1 MKKEIPVYLFTGFL
15 DSGKT
20 TFIQETLEDSAFNDG
35 EKALLIICEEGEE
48 EYNPGKFAFHN
59 VEVVYIDDEEDFTY
73 SRLDE
78 MATKSFAE
86 KIVIEYNGMWLL
98 DTLYNNMPE
107 NWIVYQEMHFADS
120 RNYEQYNL
128 NMRQL
133 VYDKLKSAGSVIF
146 KHMEKDADRMPFH
159 KIVRQAN
166 RKCDII
172 YESDSGEIELDNIE
186 DPLPFDLEA
195 PVIRIEDK
203 DYAMWYADIN
213 ENEGKYYGK
222 TVKLKGRTLLGGGLK
237 DDEFVIGRHIMTCCV
252 DDIQFGGLVAKYE
265 PAFFP
270 KLVHGG
276 WAVMTAEIAEE
287 YNDMYGS
294 NGPVFHV
301 KEILLT
307 QPPEEELATFY

>member
-20 TFIQETLEDSAFNDG
+20 TFIQETLEDASFNDG
-35 EKALLIICEEGEE
+35 DKALLIVCEEGEE
-48 EYNPGKFAFHN
+48 EYNSSKFASDN
-59 VEVVYIDDEEDFTY
+59 VDIVYFDEEANFTY
-73 SRLDE
+73 RRLAEIADK
-78 MATKSFAE
+78 ASAE

-120 RNYEQYNL
+120 RSYEQYNL

-146 KHMEKDADRMPFH
+146 KHFEKGGDKLPLH

-172 YESDSGEIELDNIE
+172 FESESGEIELDNIE
-186 DPLPFDLEA
+186 DPLPFDISA
-195 PVIRIEDK
+195 PVIRIADK

-213 ENEGKYYGK
+213 ENEGNYFGK
-222 TVKLKGRTLLGGGLK
+222 TVKIKGGTLLGGGLK
-237 DDEFVIGRHIMTCCV
+237 EDEFVIGRHIMTCCA
-252 DDIQFGGLVAKYE
+252 DDIQFGGLVAKYQPE
-265 PAFFP
+265 YFP
-270 KLVHGG
+270 KLAHGG
-276 WAVMTAEIAEE
+276 WAVITAEIVGE

-294 NGPVFHV
+294 KGPVLYV
-301 KEILLT
+301 RDIILT
-307 QPPEEELATFY
+307 QPPAEELATFY